1 VSLQIAVIFSP
12 AAGHPYAELRDFA
25 REAERVG
32 LESFWVSDHFF
43 GGPVGVPDRDCL
55 EAWTLLAALARD
67 TTRIRLGVL
76 VTAAQYRNPA
86 LLAKI
91 VAGVDQMSDGRVEFG
106 IGAGWKAEEY
116 RAYGYEF
123 PSAGARVEQLKDTL
137 EICLRLW
144 TSDHATYHG
153 KHYRIDDAACA
164 PKPAQRPH
172 PPIWVGGSGPRVMR
186 LAARYADGFDLGRR
200 GPAGAP
206 LSEDELTV
214 ALAEVRKVCE
224 EARRDRPIA
233 LSHWVGA
240 ELSSD
245 GESQRLLF
253 ERIRAYER
261 AGLDRLLLAFPRD
274 RAGEMIR
281 RLGEEVLAQV

>member
-1 VSLQIAVIFSP
+1 MKLAVIFSP
-12 AAGHPYAELRDFA
+12 AAGHSYIELRDFA

-43 GGPVGVPDRDCL
+43 GGPTGVSDRDCL

-91 VAGVDQMSDGRVEFG
+91 VAGVDQMSGGRVEFG

-123 PSAGARVEQLKDTL
+123 LPAGARVEQLKDTL
-137 EICLRLW
+137 EICRRLW
-144 TSDHATYHG
+144 TGDRTTYHG
-153 KHYRIDDAACA
+153 KHYRVDDAVCA

-172 PPIWVGGSGPRVMR
+172 PPIWVGGSGPRVIR

-200 GPAGAP
+200 GPDGAP
-206 LSEDELTV
+206 LTAEEMAA
-214 ALAEVRKVCE
+214 ALADVRKTCD
-224 EARRDRPIA
+224 EAQRDRPIA
-233 LSHWVGA
+233 LSHWFGA
-240 ELSSD
+240 ELTD
-245 GESQRLLF
+245 GDGSAAALLA
-253 ERIRAYER
+253 RIRGYAK
-261 AGLDRLLLAFPRD
+261 AGLDRALLAFPRD

-281 RLGEEVLAQV
+281 RAGEQLVPRV